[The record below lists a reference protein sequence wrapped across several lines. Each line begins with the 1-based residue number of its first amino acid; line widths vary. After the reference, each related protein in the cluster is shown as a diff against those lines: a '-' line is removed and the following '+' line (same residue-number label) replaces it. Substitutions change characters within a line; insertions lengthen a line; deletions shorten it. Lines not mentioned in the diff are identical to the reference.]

1 MNAPLT
7 KILSLILFLGIFS
20 FSLSAQTWE
29 AYDLQGNLKS
39 RAVYDEI
46 KILSESVIIGKK
58 GSSLSLLSKDLAPI
72 VNFEG
77 EEVYQYL
84 SPWILVKGP
93 KGIGAYH
100 EYGQQVLK
108 PEYQEIQSYITRL
121 LAKKGDE
128 YFVFERGSGKTT
140 SLGTLES
147 AKLTRLGMVITK
159 NQGKYFLPQS
169 SNPEKAYD
177 LLEENDG
184 KYLLAKESTGYGL
197 INLEGDY
204 VMPPTLSQLEYTRND
219 HFFGFDQNQYLLIEG
234 DEIKADV
241 SYNSFHKITK
251 DGDLLLEYIHGKLRR
266 VMSEKGI
273 LLDVVGMEEVNLVE
287 KDHYFIRFRENKTG
301 LLGKSG
307 WLVRPESDADWIG
320 PGSEGLF
327 PATKK
332 GMSGFVNS
340 SGAWVIEPKYSQVK
354 KFSEQIGEFQNG
366 TSLWG
371 LLSSNGQL
379 ISSPEWED
387 VKPFISGKSIGK
399 NSSGLFLLDKSGQRI
414 NSTPYDQICRVNE
427 GYFVIEK
434 DGKRGLLNPEG
445 LEVIAPEFDLLQ
457 FENKDF
463 VLLGKEGKV
472 GAVKDSGDVIFPM
485 NYEAIVPDWSN
496 GRILLKEL
504 YVPVVI
510 PVEDS
515 KSGKRKKGA

>member
-1 MNAPLT
+1 MNAPIIKFSFLVF
-7 KILSLILFLGIFS
+7 LLGILPF
-20 FSLSAQTWE
+20 FISAQTWE

-58 GSSLSLLSKDLAPI
+58 GSSLALLSRDLKPI

-84 SPWILVKGP
+84 APWILVKGP
-93 KGIGAYH
+93 NGIGAYH

-108 PEYQEIQSYITRL
+108 PEYEEVQTYITRL
-121 LAKKGDE
+121 LAKKGQE
-128 YFVFERGSGKTT
+128 YFVFERGSGKIT
-140 SLGTLES
+140 SLGVLES
-147 AKLTRLGMVITK
+147 AKLTKLGMVITK
-159 NQGKYFLPQS
+159 NQGKYYLPLS
-169 SNPEKAYD
+169 SNPVKPFD

-184 KYLLAKESTGYGL
+184 KYLLAKESTGYGI

-219 HFFGFDQNQYLLIEG
+219 YFFGFDQNQYLLIEG

-251 DGDLLLEYIHGKLRR
+251 EGDLILEYIHGKLRR

-273 LLDVVGMEEVNLVE
+273 LLDVVGMEEVKLVG
-287 KDHYFIRFRENKTG
+287 KDHYFIQFRENKSG

-327 PATKK
+327 PAGKK
-332 GMSGFVNS
+332 GVRGFVNS
-340 SGAWVIEPKYSQVK
+340 SGKWVIEPKFSNVK
-354 KFSEQIGEFQNG
+354 MFSEQIGEYQNG
-366 TSLWG
+366 SSYWG
-371 LLSSNGQL
+371 LLSPSGQM
-379 ISSPEWED
+379 ITSPEWEE
-387 VKPFISGKSIGK
+387 VKSFISGKSIGK
-399 NSSGLFLLDKSGQRI
+399 TPAGLFLLDKTGTKI
-414 NSTPYDQICRVNE
+414 TSTPYDQICRLNE
-427 GYFVIEK
+427 GYFLIEK
-434 DGKRGLLNPEG
+434 NGKRGLLNPEG
-445 LEVIAPEFDLLQ
+445 MEILAPEFDLIQ

-463 VLLGKEGKV
+463 VLFGKDGKV
-472 GAVKDSGDVIFPM
+472 GAVKESGDVIFPM
-485 NYEAIVPDWSN
+485 NYEAIIPDWSN
-496 GRILLKEL
+496 GQILLKEL

-510 PVEDS
+510 PVEET
-515 KSGKRKKGA
+515 KNGKRKKGA